1 MTAVAALAAR
11 PCNGVTVSVDD
22 EDVFVVVGVVS
33 TELKR
38 LRLRFEFAVFRSW
51 VPTPPAIIVDDL
63 DENCCCC
70 CDGCICGV
78 IRRFGIVVVVVGF
91 IAKPSLSSSSSASM
105 ARIDLRL
112 VDNTPPL
119 LVPLLMSAPR
129 PNADT

>member
-38 LRLRFEFAVFRSW
+38 LRLRFEFFVPRSW
-51 VPTPPAIIVDDL
+51 VLTPPAIIVDDF

-70 CDGCICGV
+70 DGICGV
-78 IRRFGIVVVVVGF
+78 VRRFGVVVVVGGF